1 MLRPGSRGS
10 AALVLLVFVA
20 AVGIA
25 AVLAIRALGGNSAAD
40 TPKPSAQPTKAQ
52 QHAAGVLSAFV
63 YERGTYYAGGNVKA
77 CQPNWHPATNVV
89 AQLHCRS
96 FGQPTVYTRFATSS
110 EASAYFETLASRG
123 QPATGDWGACKRW
136 IPSSAWRR
144 TILGDQKQA
153 GQVAFRQLAGQA
165 FVVWIWPNMQAVAEA
180 SGSSKSKPQ
189 LCRAWDLDS

>member
-1 MLRPGSRGS
+1 VLRPGSRGP
-10 AALVLLVFVA
+10 AAVVLLVFVIG
-20 AVGIA
+20 VGIA
-25 AVLAIRALGGNSAAD
+25 AVLAIRALVGSSPAD
-40 TPKPSAQPTKAQ
+40 TPKPSAQPTRAQ

-77 CQPNWHPATNVV
+77 CQPNWHPVANVV

-96 FGQPTVYTRFATSS
+96 FGQPTVYTRFARNSQ
-110 EASAYFETLASRG
+110 ASAYFKTLASRG
-123 QPATGDWGACKRW
+123 QPATGDWGACKKW

-153 GQVAFRQLAGQA
+153 GQVAFRQLVGQA
-165 FVVWIWPNMQAVAEA
+165 FVVWYWPSMRAVAET
-180 SGSSKSKPQ
+180 SGNSKSKPQ